1 MVQCNSTAVVPPE
14 AVLVHESSPRTV
26 PFFQVFYS
34 MDVVKSGFHHP
45 DGMLWVRYPDRE
57 HAVHEG
63 KVSIRSIAPAILE
76 LFDLPRPDFM
86 TCEPF
91 LNDSSNKYIV
101 ERHEPCGNGAEV
113 AAAADAGATSSFSEE
128 APDAGASEFRGVH

>member
-1 MVQCNSTAVVPPE
+1 
-14 AVLVHESSPRTV
+14 
-26 PFFQVFYS
+26 

-57 HAVHEG
+57 HAVHEV

-76 LFDLPRPDFM
+76 LFDLPRSDFM

-91 LNDSSNKYIV
+91 LNYRENNYIFD
-101 ERHEPCGNGAEV
+101 RYEPCGDGAEF
-113 AAAADAGATSSFSEE
+113 AAARAAGAAPPFSEK
-128 APDAGASEFRGVH
+128 APDAGASEFQGAR